1 MRPDDEEPQGDV
13 GALLDITLSRSLA
26 DIKDA
31 YE

>member
-1 MRPDDEEPQGDV
+1 MRPDDEEPQGDI
-13 GALLDITLSRSLA
+13 GGLLDITLSRSLA